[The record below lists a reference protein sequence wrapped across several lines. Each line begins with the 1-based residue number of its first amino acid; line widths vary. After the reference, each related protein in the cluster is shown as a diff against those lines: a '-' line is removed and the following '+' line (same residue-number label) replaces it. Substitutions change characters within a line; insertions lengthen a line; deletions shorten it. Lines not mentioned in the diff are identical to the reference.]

1 MKIADV
7 IITDYSACEFEA
19 SVLLKPLYFFV
30 PDYDE
35 YSSERGINVDLKKE
49 MPSATFENAEEL
61 VNAIKLNNYDF
72 DIDLC
77 EQVNVK
83 YQSGVIFANV
93 NNAQIEINK
102 KYVVINKNLCYQRKT
117 KYIYD
122 NNDDTIISIRK

>member
-7 IITDYSACEFEA
+7 IITDYSACAFEA
-19 SVLLKPLYFFV
+19 SVLMKPLYFFV

-35 YSSERGINVDLKKE
+35 YSIERGINVDLKKE

>member
-1 MKIADV
+1 MEKELE
-7 IITDYSACEFEA
+7 IISNSVKLKPYFEA
-19 SVLLKPLYFFV
+19 SKIAILYGIMGVLWIAF
-30 PDYDE
+30 PDT
-35 YSSERGINVDLKKE
+35 ILKK
-49 MPSATFENAEEL
+49 F
-61 VNAIKLNNYDF
+61 LNNYDF

-117 KYIYD
+117 KYNYD